1 MGGKTKSYVTACGVA
16 LAAFVAIASFGGVPT
31 AAAEESVDPFNDW
44 PGLPV
49 TQLKQLQG
57 GADGDDQDVNSHNV
71 VLANDSDLS
80 NENRD
85 NSIQNMGGTMSTGST
100 GAVIEN
106 NRGFTAVIQNT
117 GHTNNFMQ
125 NMTVNIYVK

>member
-1 MGGKTKSYVTACGVA
+1 MGGKAKPYVTACIA
-16 LAAFVAIASFGGVPT
+16 LAAFYST
-31 AAAEESVDPFNDW
+31 MSAATAEEDVDPFDGLR
-44 PGLPV
+44 GLPAA
-49 TQLKQLQG
+49 QLERLQG
-57 GADGDDQDVNSHNV
+57 GAQDDSQDINSHNV

-85 NSIQNMGGTMSTGST
+85 NSIQNVGGTMSTGTT
-100 GAVIEN
+100 GATIEN

-117 GHTNNFMQ
+117 GHMNNFMQ